1 MVLYGGGAKQ
11 VRTLSELGWFLTTGT
26 LAQLFALVVVV
37 VKLFMSPLQ
46 GKAAHPLADSPPCC
60 LDGLTCSCRMLCS
73 GAHACREPLLNAQPI
88 LMWDLVLPCGVHAL
102 MADRPVHLP
111 GA

>member
-73 GAHACREPLLNAQPI
+73 GRSMTAASLCHMLNPSLCGI
-88 LMWDLVLPCGVHAL
+88 LCC
-102 MADRPVHLP
+102 PVECMH
-111 GA
+111 

>member
-1 MVLYGGGAKQ
+1 MQ

-46 GKAAHPLADSPPCC
+46 GKPACLPPKQS
-60 LDGLTCSCRMLCS
+60 LMLPSQSTWGCRTL
-73 GAHACREPLLNAQPI
+73 
-88 LMWDLVLPCGVHAL
+88 
-102 MADRPVHLP
+102 
-111 GA
+111 

>member
-1 MVLYGGGAKQ
+1 MHMEGCSFCEVCRPQQSYVVLEGFCAMQ

-46 GKAAHPLADSPPCC
+46 GKPA
-60 LDGLTCSCRMLCS
+60 
-73 GAHACREPLLNAQPI
+73 
-88 LMWDLVLPCGVHAL
+88 
-102 MADRPVHLP
+102 
-111 GA
+111 

>member
-1 MVLYGGGAKQ
+1 MLRAHVVLSGNGASTLNPKGGVAEQ

-46 GKAAHPLADSPPCC
+46 GTLATSASLESP
-60 LDGLTCSCRMLCS
+60 S
-73 GAHACREPLLNAQPI
+73 
-88 LMWDLVLPCGVHAL
+88 
-102 MADRPVHLP
+102 
-111 GA
+111 